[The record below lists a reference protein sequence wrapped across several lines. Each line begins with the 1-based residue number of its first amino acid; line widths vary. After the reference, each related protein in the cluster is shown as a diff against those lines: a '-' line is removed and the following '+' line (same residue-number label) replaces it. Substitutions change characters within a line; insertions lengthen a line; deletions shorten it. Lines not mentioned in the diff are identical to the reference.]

1 MSLWVSS
8 GMTKVPSGL
17 IGKSKDE
24 AVDELQK
31 NGFAVEINTE
41 NSSQPENTVTRI
53 EPNEGTSVERGASVT
68 IWVSNGKVAV
78 PNVVGRYT
86 RGSQGRTHRF
96 GSQPQVEG
104 GSQ

>member
-1 MSLWVSS
+1 
-8 GMTKVPSGL
+8 MTKVPSGL

-78 PNVVGRYT
+78 PNVVGVHSGKPRPHSPIRLST
-86 RGSQGRTHRF
+86 SSGRW
-96 GSQPQVEG
+96 QPIAKTTMMP
-104 GSQ
+104 